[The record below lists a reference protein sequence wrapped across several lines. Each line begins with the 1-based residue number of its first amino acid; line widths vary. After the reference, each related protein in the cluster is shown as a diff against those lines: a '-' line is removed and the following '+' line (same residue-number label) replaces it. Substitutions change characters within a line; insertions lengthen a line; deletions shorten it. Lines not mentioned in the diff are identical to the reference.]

1 MFTEKK
7 CPNCMEMI
15 KFDAKLC
22 PYCRSDARNPAG
34 QFVKKFL
41 GFCILI
47 FILAVWLS
55 D

>member
-1 MFTEKK
+1 MFKEKICNSCK
-7 CPNCMEMI
+7 ETVH
-15 KFDAKLC
+15 FDAKLC
-22 PYCRSDARNPAG
+22 PYCRSDVSNPAG